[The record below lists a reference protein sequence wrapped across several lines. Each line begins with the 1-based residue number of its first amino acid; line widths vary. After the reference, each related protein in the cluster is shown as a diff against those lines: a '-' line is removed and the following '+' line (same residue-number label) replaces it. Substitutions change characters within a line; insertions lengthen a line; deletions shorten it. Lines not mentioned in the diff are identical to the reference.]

1 MYDSCGG
8 CDLAQRG
15 NRSFNHRPGDREM
28 NALRFGLGLLT
39 GLALLLPAPSTARAG
54 GFTIPLIGAR
64 ASTRLAYVARPD
76 ETAAIYHNPAGLALL
91 SEYRLDI
98 SGTGILSHT
107 TFHRCTEAFDINGVP
122 GCYGGFENPV
132 KTVKWGG
139 MPKGFGILP
148 FMGMS
153 AKFGL
158 KHWTFGLAG
167 YSPHN
172 ATGSFPDCVRDS
184 DGAPLDCSGAAQR
197 FDAIRGTVNTIYITP
212 SAAYQPHPAIAM
224 GLGISAVR
232 AAIKLKRALWLGG
245 PDGAAGAFWDGEGLV
260 NIDASAWS
268 AAFNFG
274 AIWNIGHTFAPTNRY
289 LTGLRVGIAY
299 SSQSTFDFKGDIKI
313 TSVPIATFA
322 QTCNVSG
329 SSVKCPAKS
338 RFTFPM
344 NVRVGVDWEINPQWA
359 VGVDVMWQNYKAY
372 KEIRVK
378 FKEELRV
385 ELPGSDPV
393 IINET
398 AEPKNSRDV
407 VSVMVGGQWNVPWVR
422 GLEAR
427 LGLFFDQSPYPNR
440 TYSLL
445 NPDADKYGFTAGV
458 SYRFPVGKAG
468 PLITELE
475 VAAGYGA
482 LFYKDRIVRDSIIRP
497 SLCEPGDTDC
507 LQDFPDAQFS
517 ANGDVKDK
525 RVDIFLLQLSVRFR
539 RPKRVSAK
547 KAAPMPA
554 LPAAA
559 PGKPRP
565 EARKPRPAPAVKRPE
580 PEKPRPKAPEE
591 KKPDT
596 PEPRPKAPEDKKP
609 TPEKPRPKTPEE
621 KKAGPEKPRP
631 AEPAEPPRTSPA
643 R

>member
-1 MYDSCGG
+1 M
-8 CDLAQRG
+8 
-15 NRSFNHRPGDREM
+15 
-28 NALRFGLGLLT
+28 
-39 GLALLLPAPSTARAG
+39 LLLLVPSSAQAG

-76 ETAAIYHNPAGLALL
+76 ETSAIYHNPAGLALL

-107 TFHRCTEAFDINGVP
+107 KYLRCTEAFDINGIP
-122 GCYGGFENPV
+122 GCYGGFENPAT
-132 KTVKWGG
+132 TVKWGG

-148 FMGMS
+148 FMGVS
-153 AKFGL
+153 ARFGL
-158 KHWTFGLAG
+158 KHWTFGLGG

-172 ATGSFPDCVRDS
+172 ATGSFPDCTRDS
-184 DGAPLDCSGAAQR
+184 DGAPLDCSGAASR

-212 SAAYQPHPAIAM
+212 SAAYHPHPAIAM
-224 GLGISAVR
+224 GVGISAVR
-232 AAIKLKRALWLGG
+232 AAIKLNRALWLGG

-260 NIDASAWS
+260 NLDASAWS

-274 AIWNIGHTFAPTNRY
+274 AIWNIGHTFAPSNRY

-299 SSQSTFDFKGDIKI
+299 SSQTTFDFKGDIKI

-344 NVRVGVDWEINPQWA
+344 NVRVGLDWEINPHWS
-359 VGVDVMWQNYKAY
+359 VGADVMWQNYKAY

-378 FKEELRV
+378 FAEELRV

-398 AEPKNSRDV
+398 VEPKNSRDV

-427 LGLFFDQSPYPNR
+427 LGLFYDQSPYPNR

-445 NPDADKYGFTAGV
+445 NPDADKYGFTTGV

-468 PLITELE
+468 RLITELE

-482 LFYKDRIVRDSIIRP
+482 LFYKDRVVRNSIIRP

-507 LQDFPDAQFS
+507 LQDFPDAPFS
-517 ANGDVKDK
+517 ANGDVRDK

-539 RPKRVSAK
+539 RPKRVSDK
-547 KAAPMPA
+547 KVAPLPA
-554 LPAAA
+554 FPAAA
-559 PGKPRP
+559 PKAARPRPIEKKP
-565 EARKPRPAPAVKRPE
+565 EARKPPPKTPE
-580 PEKPRPKAPEE
+580 EKPEKPRPKAPEG
-591 KKPDT
+591 KKP
-596 PEPRPKAPEDKKP
+596 E
-609 TPEKPRPKTPEE
+609 PEKPGTKTPEE
-621 KKAGPEKPRP
+621 KKPVPRP
-631 AEPAEPPRTSPA
+631 AKPADQPRTPPA